1 MPYQYYCKVQGC
13 DNVVTSKYRAQLHFG
28 DHINLLTEE
37 ENFPDAP
44 KFHFDDEIGEW
55 VGLKEWRA
63 EMKRR
68 DDIIHE
74 KMMAMVEGD
83 RRSYYRQEEV

>member
-1 MPYQYYCKVQGC
+1 MPYRYYCKVQGC
-13 DNVVTSKYRAQLHFG
+13 DNVVTSKSRAQLHYG
-28 DHINLLTEE
+28 DHINLLTEA
-37 ENFPDAP
+37 ENFPDTP
-44 KFHFDDEIGEW
+44 KFHWDGHEW

-68 DDIIHE
+68 DEIIHE
-74 KMMAMVEGD
+74 KMKAMVEGD